1 MIGLA
6 PAMSSPGPQSL
17 LASLRPAV
25 ARSWGLRIG
34 LALLLLHFTLAIFA
48 PLLAPYSPTEIAP
61 LKAFAPPSAEHPF
74 GTDRYG
80 RDILS
85 RVIYGGRVA
94 IVISLLAITM
104 AIVAGTTIGLTIAQR
119 RGFVDDAV
127 MRVVEIVL
135 SLPSILLLLVVI
147 AAFGTGMMVVIPAV
161 TLLYLPDLVRTIR
174 ATGLDIVPHDYVT
187 AARTRGE
194 GTFAIVRHELWPN
207 ARDVVLI
214 EFAMR
219 TSWVVLLISSLSF
232 LGLGVSPPTPDWGL
246 MVNENREMMALAPW
260 GTLFPVLAIA
270 TLVIGLN
277 LTADGLAKALGV
289 DRAAAIPQ

>member
-1 MIGLA
+1 MIGA
-6 PAMSSPGPQSL
+6 VPVGGVPGRQSL

-34 LALLLLHFTLAIFA
+34 LALLLMHVTMAVFA
-48 PLLAPYSPTEIAP
+48 PLLAPYSPTDIDPME
-61 LKAFAPPSAEHPF
+61 AFAAPSAAHPF

-80 RDILS
+80 RDVLS

-94 IVISLLAITM
+94 IVISLMAITM
-104 AIVAGTTIGLTIAQR
+104 AIVVGTIIGLTIAQR
-119 RGFVDDAV
+119 RGFLDDAV
-127 MRVVEIVL
+127 MRVVEIVM

-147 AAFGTGMMVVIPAV
+147 AAFGSGLMVVVPAV
-161 TLLYLPDLVRTIR
+161 TLLYLPDLIRTIR
-174 ATGLDIVPHDYVT
+174 AAGLDIVPHDYVT

-194 GTFAIVRHELWPN
+194 GTLAIVRHELWPN

-232 LGLGVSPPTPDWGL
+232 LGFGVNPPTPDWGL

-260 GTLFPVLAIA
+260 GTVFPVLAIA

-289 DRAAAIPQ
+289 DRTAAIPQ